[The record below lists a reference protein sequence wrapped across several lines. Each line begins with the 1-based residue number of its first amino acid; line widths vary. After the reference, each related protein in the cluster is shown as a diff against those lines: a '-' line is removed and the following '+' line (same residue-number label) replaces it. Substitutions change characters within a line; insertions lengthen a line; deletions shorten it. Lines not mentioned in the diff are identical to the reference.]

1 MIDWFPDQWTPLTR
15 MNTAIYAATEQGIMN
30 TEQRAQENVQV
41 HVENIG
47 GIEQT
52 DLEVSPGVVAL
63 TGRNATNR
71 TSLLQ
76 AVMAAL
82 GSDTVSLK
90 GDADEGHIDLTI
102 GDTTYSRTLTRQNDT
117 VTTTGE
123 PYLDDPTVADLFAFL
138 LESNEA
144 RRAVARGDDL
154 RDLIMRPIDTDAI
167 HAEIEQLETE
177 RRQLDDQLDELDDL
191 KQQLPE
197 LEAERQRLN
206 DHIDEK
212 RDELAARE
220 AALEAADRDVDETR
234 EEKAELEATLDDLR
248 QTRERLDDVRYEIDT
263 HQESL
268 AALREER
275 ADLEAEQ
282 DGLPDTPASDRTE
295 LDRQIEQ
302 LRTREENFEAELT
315 ELQSI
320 IQFNE
325 DMLDGDDLGRL
336 GALTEETDTDGSV
349 TDQLLADETVT
360 CWTCGTDVETQQIE
374 ATLARLRSLREE
386 TLSDV
391 NAVRD
396 DLENRID
403 ERKTLDEHQQQRER
417 VERQLS
423 QIDDELDEHET
434 ALEDL
439 QDERE
444 SLTDE
449 IETLETEVEQL
460 ETEEYTELLDL
471 HKAANQLEFDIGRLE
486 SDREDV
492 EEEIA
497 TIEDQLAHEDQLES
511 QRADLQA
518 ELDDLRTRI
527 ERIEAD
533 AIENFNEHMETVL
546 DILDYEN
553 IARIWL
559 ERTEQTVREGRRTV
573 DKSVFDLHVVRTTRS
588 GTAYEDTIAHLSE
601 SEREVTGLVFALAG
615 YLVHDLHETVPVMLL
630 DSLEALD
637 ADRIAT
643 LVEYVKDYADYL
655 VVALL
660 PEDAAALDDD
670 YQRLTDI

>member
-1 MIDWFPDQWTPLTR
+1 
-15 MNTAIYAATEQGIMN
+15 MNTSICIAPEQKIMSTEQLAR
-30 TEQRAQENVQV
+30 EDVHV

-47 GIEQT
+47 GIDQT
-52 DLEVSPGVVAL
+52 EIEVSSGVIAL

-82 GSDTVSLK
+82 GSNTVSLK
-90 GDADEGHIDLTI
+90 GDADEGHVELTI
-102 GDTTYSRTLTRQNDT
+102 GDTTYTRTLTRQNGT
-117 VTTTGE
+117 VITSGD

-138 LESNEA
+138 LEANEA

-167 HAEIEQLETE
+167 QADIEQRETE
-177 RRQLDDQLDELDDL
+177 RRQLDNQLDELDDL
-191 KQQLPE
+191 KQRLPD
-197 LEAERQRLN
+197 LEAKRQRL
-206 DHIDEK
+206 DDQIDEK
-212 RDELAARE
+212 RDELDAKE
-220 AALEAADRDVDETR
+220 AELEAADRDVDETR
-234 EEKAELEATLDDLR
+234 AEKAELEETLDELR
-248 QTRERLDDVRYEIDT
+248 ETRERLDDVRYDIDT

-268 AALREER
+268 TALREEH

-282 DGLPDTPASDRTE
+282 DDLPETPAGDRAE

-302 LRTREENFEAELT
+302 LRTREEKLESELT

-336 GALTEETDTDGSV
+336 DALTEESDTDGAV
-349 TDQLLADETVT
+349 TDQLLADESVT
-360 CWTCGTDVETQQIE
+360 CWTCGTTVDTQQIE
-374 ATLARLRSLREE
+374 ATLDRLRSLRKE
-386 TLSDV
+386 TLGDV

-396 DLENRID
+396 DLEDRID

-417 VERQLS
+417 VERRLS
-423 QIDDELDEHET
+423 QIDDELDDREIT
-434 ALEDL
+434 LEEL

-460 ETEEYTELLDL
+460 ESDEYTELLDL
-471 HKAANQLEFDIGRLE
+471 HKEANQLEFELGRLE

-492 EEEIA
+492 DEEIA
-497 TIEDQLAHEDQLES
+497 TIEDRLNQEAQLEA

-518 ELDDLRTRI
+518 DLDELRTRI

-533 AIENFNEHMETVL
+533 AIENFNEHMATVL

-588 GTAYEDTIAHLSE
+588 GTTYEDTIEHLSE

-643 LVEYVKDYADYL
+643 LVEYIKEYADYL

-660 PEDAAALDDD
+660 PEDAAALDGD
-670 YQRLTDI
+670 YQRVTDI

>member
-1 MIDWFPDQWTPLTR
+1 MS
-15 MNTAIYAATEQGIMN
+15 
-30 TEQRAQENVQV
+30 TEQRIQEHIQVQVENV
-41 HVENIG
+41 G
-47 GIEQT
+47 GIDQT
-52 DLEVSPGVVAL
+52 EIEVAPGVIAL

-90 GDADEGHIDLTI
+90 GDADEGHVELTL
-102 GDTTYSRTLTRQNDT
+102 GDTTYTRTLTRQNSS
-117 VTTTGE
+117 VITTGE
-123 PYLDDPTVADLFAFL
+123 PYLDDATVADLFAFL

-167 HAEIEQLETE
+167 QTEIEQLETE
-177 RRQLDDQLDELDDL
+177 RRQLDDQLNELDDL
-191 KQQLPE
+191 KQRLPE
-197 LEAERQRLN
+197 LEAERQRLDN
-206 DHIDEK
+206 QIDEK
-212 RDELAARE
+212 RDELAAKE
-220 AALEAADRDVDETR
+220 ADLEAADRDVDETR
-234 EEKAELEATLDDLR
+234 EEKAELEETLDDLR
-248 QTRERLDDVRYEIDT
+248 ETRERLDDVRYEIDT

-268 AALREER
+268 TALCEER

-282 DGLPDTPASDRTE
+282 EDLPDTPAGDRAE

-302 LRTREENFEAELT
+302 LRTREDELEAELT

-336 GALTEETDTDGSV
+336 DALADDTETDGAV

-360 CWTCGTDVETQQIE
+360 CWTCGTDVETDQIE
-374 ATLARLRSLREE
+374 ATLDRLRSLREE
-386 TLSDV
+386 TLGDV

-396 DLENRID
+396 DLEARID
-403 ERKTLDEHQQQRER
+403 ERTTLDEHQQQRER
-417 VERQLS
+417 VERRLA
-423 QIDDELDEHET
+423 QIDDERDDHET
-434 ALEDL
+434 TLEALK
-439 QDERE
+439 DERE

-449 IETLETEVEQL
+449 INTLETEVEQL
-460 ETEEYTELLDL
+460 ESEEYTELLDL
-471 HKAANQLEFDIGRLE
+471 HKEANQLEFDIGRLE

-497 TIEDQLAHEDQLES
+497 TIENRLDQEDQLEA

-518 ELDDLRTRI
+518 ELDELRTRI

-573 DKSVFDLHVVRTTRS
+573 DKSVFDLHVVRTTQS
-588 GTAYEDTIAHLSE
+588 GTAYEDTIEHLSE

-643 LVEYVKDYADYL
+643 LVEYVKEYADYL

-660 PEDAAALDDD
+660 PEDAAALDEN
-670 YQRLTDI
+670 YQRVTDI